1 MSSICRIYTDPIT
14 SVDTLLDVMDAC
26 IAIKLPFYYSSMQNV
41 IRAESRSIR
50 RILKLEQ
57 ELRLMKISYT
67 KSYYRK

>member
-26 IAIKLPFYYSSMQNV
+26 IAIKLPFYYSSMQNI